1 MTEIRLYASHPDH
14 KRFDLLQRDLVIA
27 MNPQMFFSIYK
38 DAPEEVPEAERLAT
52 VELIK
57 DNIEKEMDEYE
68 FLPPNIAEVVNE
80 LERKM
85 KEVDDEMSD
94 V

>member
-1 MTEIRLYASHPDH
+1 MVRLLASHPDF
-14 KRFDLLQRDLVIA
+14 KKFDFMQNMLLVA
-27 MNPQMFFSIYK
+27 TNPQMFFDIEV
-38 DAPEEVPEAERLAT
+38 DIPEDERLAT

-57 DNIEKEMDEYE
+57 GIIEVEMNDYQ
-68 FLPPNIAEVVNE
+68 FLPSNIAEVVNE

-85 KEVDDEMSD
+85 KEADDEMSN

>member
-1 MTEIRLYASHPDH
+1 MSEIRLYASHPDFG
-14 KRFDLLQRDLVIA
+14 KFDTLQRDLVIA
-27 MNPQMFFSIYK
+27 TNPQLFFDIEV
-38 DAPEEVPEAERLAT
+38 DIPEDERLAT

-57 DNIEKEMDEYE
+57 GIIEVEMNEYQ
-68 FLPPNIAEVVNE
+68 FLPSNIAEVVNE

-85 KEVDDEMSD
+85 KEADDEMSN